1 MRHITL
7 SLAFF
12 IAVGAFAQDQL
23 FKKDNSKTEV
33 KILEVTQGA
42 VKYKLFSYQ
51 DGPTITVLKSEV
63 ALIIYQD
70 GTHETFQA
78 PAPQQQQPVL
88 VYRDELTRSRLAA
101 KRYRDST
108 RLVKYDEATSTKNLI
123 SLNLLDPA
131 NGSIGISYL
140 REFSHGRFHVYAPV
154 SVGVSEPYFNQ
165 PENTVFG
172 SPYYNENGVRD
183 FKFNRKTIEAGLG
196 IHIHSSPKK
205 MVTHVIGPY
214 IGISQ
219 YTGSYEYS
227 TEGPGKVTV
236 FKSNNFVM
244 NRYTFMLDNGILFRV
259 HKNFNMLMLAGL
271 GYRSDDFVANHP
283 KNYMYSNST
292 SGDIFDILIRKFPI
306 NAVKL
311 NLSLG
316 YRF

>member
-1 MRHITL
+1 MKHIAL

-12 IAVGAFAQDQL
+12 SAVGAFAQDQL

-33 KILEVTQGA
+33 KVLEVSPTE

-63 ALIIYQD
+63 TLIIYQD
-70 GTHETFQA
+70 GTHEAFHV
-78 PAPQQQQPVL
+78 PAPQQQPVL
-88 VYRDELTRSRLAA
+88 VYKDEPTKNCSANR
-101 KRYRDST
+101 RYTDSIK
-108 RLVKYDEATSTKNLI
+108 LVKYREVTATKNLI
-123 SLNLLDPA
+123 SLNLLDLA
-131 NGSIGISYL
+131 NGSVGISYL
-140 REFSHGRFHVYAPV
+140 REFADGRFHVYAPL
-154 SVGVSEPYFNQ
+154 SVGVAEPYFNQ
-165 PENTVFG
+165 PNHTVFG
-172 SPYYNENGVRD
+172 SVYNENGVRD

-205 MVTHVIGPY
+205 SVTHVIGPY

-227 TEGPGKVTV
+227 TRSPGGFTV
-236 FKSNNFVM
+236 FERNNFVM

-259 HKNFNMLMLAGL
+259 HKNFNMLMLAGF

-292 SGDIFDILIRKFPI
+292 SGDIFEVLIRKFPI
-306 NAVKL
+306 NNVKL

>member
-1 MRHITL
+1 MKYIAL
-7 SLAFF
+7 NLVFF
-12 IAVGAFAQDQL
+12 NAVGAFAQDQL
-23 FKKDNSKTEV
+23 FKKDNTKTDV

-51 DGPTITVLKSEV
+51 DGPTITVQKSEV
-63 ALIIYQD
+63 ALLIYQD
-70 GTHETFQA
+70 GTHETFHE
-78 PAPQQQQPVL
+78 PAPKQQVPVL
-88 VYRDELTRSRLAA
+88 VYRDELTRNRLAA
-101 KRYRDST
+101 KRYRDSV
-108 RLVKYDEATSTKNLI
+108 RLVKYGEATSTKNLI
-123 SLNLLDPA
+123 SLNLLEPL
-131 NGSIGISYL
+131 NGSVGISYL

-172 SPYYNENGVRD
+172 SPYNENGIRH

-214 IGISQ
+214 VGISQ

-227 TEGPGKVTV
+227 MEGPGRLTV
-236 FKSNNFVM
+236 FKVNNFVM

-259 HKNFNMLMLAGL
+259 HKHFNMLLLAGL
-271 GYRSDDFVANHP
+271 GYRSDDFVTNHP
-283 KNYMYSNST
+283 KNYMYTNST
-292 SGDIFDILIRKFPI
+292 SGYIFDVLIRKFPI
-306 NAVKL
+306 NTFKL